1 MIIGNSAGKISSE
14 GRDALKEDLKMSYGY
29 ITKLNENVIS
39 GNLKEAGKQ
48 IGICRKKQ
56 LERLHESQRCIDCL
70 DYLNYRINEKRG

>member
-1 MIIGNSAGKISSE
+1 MPTEAEIRENLLDAGCSE
-14 GRDALKEDLKMSYGY
+14 TE
-29 ITKLNENVIS
+29 TKSILRSIIS

>member
-1 MIIGNSAGKISSE
+1 MPTEAEIRENLLDAGCSETETKSILRSIIN
-14 GRDALKEDLKMSYGY
+14 
-29 ITKLNENVIS
+29 